1 MSKIIMFI
9 FCIASINAG
18 ENQDISFKYGF
29 LGQLKSN
36 PDSTVE
42 LGDKSIVHTGDA
54 VRINIGYVKDSY
66 FYLIYLDSEGLYSM
80 HLPENPAD
88 GNRLDTLYTTILQ
101 GRLSGSTGNETF
113 YLLNRNT
120 PLAELTTL
128 LSRYE
133 SAPRRGRIKLGKK
146 IQTQLDVLDPD
157 VKADLSSIASRLDK
171 PLVGGVAFRGKD
183 EDDLKVGSLTHECNG
198 SAGIAF
204 KKIVLDHK

>member
-1 MSKIIMFI
+1 MSKLITFI
-9 FCIASINAG
+9 FCINILQG
-18 ENQDISFKYGF
+18 EVAEDICFRYGF
-29 LGQLKSN
+29 IGQLQSN
-36 PDSTVE
+36 SDSTVE

-66 FYLIYLDSEGLYSM
+66 FYLIYLDSEGLYSL
-80 HLPENPAD
+80 HLPEDSAD
-88 GNRLDTLYTTILQ
+88 ENRLDTLYTTILQ

-120 PLAELTTL
+120 PLAELTKL

-133 SAPRRGRIKLGKK
+133 SAPKKGKIKLGKK
-146 IQTQLDVLDPD
+146 IQTQLDALDPD
-157 VKADLSSIASRLDK
+157 VKADLSSISSRLDK

-183 EDDLKVGSLTHECNG
+183 DDDLKVGSLTHECNG